1 MKKCYNIIGDFMKLL
16 KKDAWWIWLILFI
29 FSEATSTLVLG
40 ALLDVYEKDAWYT
53 KWYIWV
59 ICLILIIPFIIVYN
73 AFNIQITSRTAAKL
87 DIKGYEYYLSPYI
100 WIILIIIPFI
110 GWGLF
115 VILYFYLTIS
125 ILIKLH
131 DGNAEKYIN

>member
-1 MKKCYNIIGDFMKLL
+1 MKLL
-16 KKDAWWIWLILFI
+16 KKENWWIWLILFI

-59 ICLILIIPFIIVYN
+59 LSLIFIVPFVAVYY
-73 AFNIQITSRTAAKL
+73 AFDIEITSKTAAKL
-87 DIKGYEYYLSPYI
+87 GVKGSEYYLAPYV

-110 GWGLF
+110 GWVLF
-115 VILYFYLTIS
+115 GILYFYLS
-125 ILIKLH
+125 IAILVKLH

>member
-1 MKKCYNIIGDFMKLL
+1 MKLL

-40 ALLDVYEKDAWYT
+40 ALLDVYEKDTWYT

-59 ICLILIIPFIIVYN
+59 LSLIFIVPFVVVYY
-73 AFNIQITSRTAAKL
+73 AFDIEITSKTAAKL
-87 DIKGYEYYLSPYI
+87 GVKGSEYYLSPYV

-110 GWGLF
+110 GWILF
-115 VILYFYLTIS
+115 GILYFYLS
-125 ILIKLH
+125 IAILVKLH

>member
-1 MKKCYNIIGDFMKLL
+1 MIKKCYNIIGDVMKLL

-59 ICLILIIPFIIVYN
+59 LSLIFIVPFVAAYY
-73 AFNIQITSRTAAKL
+73 AFDIEITSKTAAKL
-87 DIKGYEYYLSPYI
+87 GVKGSEYYLSPYV
-100 WIILIIIPFI
+100 WIILIIIPGIF
-110 GWGLF
+110 
-115 VILYFYLTIS
+115 
-125 ILIKLH
+125 
-131 DGNAEKYIN
+131 